1 MTSGKRQS
9 RRRFLQG
16 SAALAPS
23 LALARA
29 QAEESAQ
36 EPLRKE
42 DLSLSAPGPATL
54 AAADYKPGYFST
66 DEWHFVL
73 AACDRLIPKD
83 AIGPGAVELGVPQYI
98 DRQLQTAYGGGGNWY
113 MQGPFHEA
121 APEFGYQSK
130 LTPKEQYRLG
140 IRAIDD
146 HCQQQFGK
154 VFADLSAEQQDTV
167 LKDVESGKI
176 KSEDAPLG
184 TFFSTFLLKNTL
196 EG

>member
-66 DEWHFVL
+66 DEWRFVL
-73 AACDRLIPKD
+73 AACDPRNKPVDVVIV
-83 AIGPGAVELGVPQYI
+83 GFGW
-98 DRQLQTAYGGGGNWY
+98 TASITSVI
-113 MQGPFHEA
+113 FAEA
-121 APEFGYQSK
+121 AKS
-130 LTPKEQYRLG
+130 LG
-140 IRAIDD
+140 HKPYGLPA
-146 HCQQQFGK
+146 
-154 VFADLSAEQQDTV
+154 ANA
-167 LKDVESGKI
+167 SGH
-176 KSEDAPLG
+176 LG
-184 TFFSTFLLKNTL
+184 
-196 EG
+196 

>member
-83 AIGPGAVELGVPQYI
+83 AIGPGAVELGVP
-98 DRQLQTAYGGGGNWY
+98 
-113 MQGPFHEA
+113 
-121 APEFGYQSK
+121 
-130 LTPKEQYRLG
+130 
-140 IRAIDD
+140 
-146 HCQQQFGK
+146 
-154 VFADLSAEQQDTV
+154 
-167 LKDVESGKI
+167 
-176 KSEDAPLG
+176 
-184 TFFSTFLLKNTL
+184 
-196 EG
+196 